1 MFQILKGL
9 RHAAAGVASLC
20 VLSTPISALA
30 EETSATNFP
39 PGVNTALSA
48 LYPPAGA
55 TEYYNYM
62 LYYSAGSY
70 PTTSG
75 NPGLPPFHTSVL
87 VEAFRINHT
96 WVNLGPD
103 ITIGSGF
110 TSNFVRQT
118 LNIGNQHFSSGLQY
132 ADPDLIPYN
141 IGFHVAPNLWVAHI
155 FNIFTD
161 WGQYSKNNVLS
172 EGTGYLTY
180 APEVAVTYMTPKWE
194 ISLDGHYDFNSKNT
208 QTNYQSGSF
217 GNVDYV
223 VGYRP
228 LAKVPGLQLGI
239 SGYFLKQIEDDMQ
252 NGHIVGNGNRSQVFG
267 YGPSIRYDI
276 GHGGLILKWQHE
288 AFVENRTKGDR
299 LWFQFAI
306 PL

>member
-1 MFQILKGL
+1 MLQMVNGL
-9 RHAAAGVASLC
+9 RHAAAGAA
-20 VLSTPISALA
+20 VLYVLVTPVTGMA
-30 EETSATNFP
+30 EESSATNFP
-39 PGVNTALSA
+39 PGVNPALSA
-48 LYPPAGA
+48 LYPPAGG

-70 PTTSG
+70 PTTPG

-87 VEAFRINHT
+87 VEAFRVNHT
-96 WVNLGPD
+96 WMNLGPD

-141 IGFHVAPNLWVAHI
+141 IDFHVSPNLWVAHI

-161 WGQYSKNNVLS
+161 WGQYSKNDVLS

-194 ISLDGHYDFNSKNT
+194 ISLDGHYDFNTKNT

-217 GNVDYV
+217 GNIDYV

-228 LAKVPGLQLGI
+228 FNKLPALQLGI
-239 SGYFLKQIEDDMQ
+239 SGYFLKQLEDDTQ
-252 NGHIVGNGNRSQVFG
+252 NGQIVGTGNRSQAFA

-288 AFVENRTKGDR
+288 TLVENRTKGDR
-299 LWFQFAI
+299 LWFQFAV